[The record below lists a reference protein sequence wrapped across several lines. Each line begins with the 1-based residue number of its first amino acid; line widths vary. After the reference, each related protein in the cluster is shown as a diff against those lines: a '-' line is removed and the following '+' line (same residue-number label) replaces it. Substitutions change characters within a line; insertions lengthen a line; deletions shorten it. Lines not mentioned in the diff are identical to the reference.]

1 MKNIILSTEHGPR
14 GGDELNRIYHN
25 KNYGWPIASYG
36 NSYKD
41 KNLTYKKSHHKHSFE
56 EPLLVFLP
64 SIGISEL
71 IFLPNKFDDKWHDNI
86 LVSSLNGRSIYR
98 IKFVSS
104 KFEKVLYNEKIYI
117 GERIRDIKYIDKY
130 NLIILA
136 LERTGSLGILK
147 KLN

>member
-1 MKNIILSTEHGPR
+1 MNNIILSTEHGPR
-14 GGDELNRIYHN
+14 GGDELNRIYYN

-41 KNLTYKKSHHKHSFE
+41 KNLTYKKSHYQNSFE
-56 EPLLVFLP
+56 EPLFVFLP

-71 IFLPNKFDDKWHDNI
+71 IFLPNKFDDKWYENI

-98 IKFVSS
+98 IKFESS
-104 KFEKVLYNEKIYI
+104 NFKKVLYSEKIYI
-117 GERIRDIKYIDKY
+117 GERIRDIKYVDKY

-136 LERTGSLGILK
+136 LERTGSLGVLE
-147 KLN
+147 KLD